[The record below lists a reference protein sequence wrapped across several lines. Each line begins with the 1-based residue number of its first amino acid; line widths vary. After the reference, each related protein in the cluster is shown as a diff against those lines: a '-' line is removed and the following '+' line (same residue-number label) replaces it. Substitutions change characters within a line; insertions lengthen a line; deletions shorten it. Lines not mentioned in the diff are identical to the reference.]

1 MGRAH
6 HDGQQLEHLPEMRL
20 GEEHS
25 RATGR
30 RPKKLA
36 VAQFGFEKKL
46 NHIPCY
52 FRVGTEF
59 SPLPSLSSSSLS
71 PPFLLAYHYTR
82 AATHW
87 RRHRPLTST
96 STTKDAFQCLVVPVQ
111 HLTTCSVPVG

>member
-36 VAQFGFEKKL
+36 VAQFGFEKK
-46 NHIPCY
+46 HI
-52 FRVGTEF
+52 
-59 SPLPSLSSSSLS
+59 
-71 PPFLLAYHYTR
+71 
-82 AATHW
+82 
-87 RRHRPLTST
+87 
-96 STTKDAFQCLVVPVQ
+96 FQFVYKVPR
-111 HLTTCSVPVG
+111 TF